1 MKKYSLFFSLMLLL
15 TLCQPTP
22 ETGRRQLNLVS
33 EEELFKL
40 SFEQYQEYL
49 NTHEVITGTK
59 DADLVKSVGVNI
71 QKAVEQYYKDNPE
84 KLKRY
89 RWEFNLIKDTAINAF
104 AMPGGKVAVLS
115 PILPVTQN
123 AAGLAFVVGHE
134 AAHSVA
140 NHANE
145 RLSQLLLAELGGMA
159 LSEALQKQ
167 PQKTRELALAA
178 YGLGA
183 QVGIILPYSRIQEE
197 EADRLGLNFMAMAG
211 YDPQES
217 IGFLRRMMEIQ
228 KGQQPPEFLSTHPA
242 EENRI
247 EKIKEFLPE
256 AMKYYKNPEQQDS
269 K

>member
-1 MKKYSLFFSLMLLL
+1 MKKNSALFPLILLL
-15 TLCQPTP
+15 SLCQPTP

-49 NTHEVITGTK
+49 NSHEVITGTEG
-59 DADLVKSVGVNI
+59 AELVESVGGNI
-71 QKAVEQYYKDNPE
+71 QNAVEQYYKDNPE
-84 KLKRY
+84 KLQLY

-104 AMPGGKVAVLS
+104 AMPGGKVAIMS
-115 PILPVTQN
+115 PILPVTSN

-145 RLSQLLLAELGGMA
+145 RLSQLLLAELGGMI

-167 PQKTRELALAA
+167 PQKTRQLALAA

-183 QVGIILPYSRIQEE
+183 QVGILLPYSRIHEE
-197 EADRLGLNFMAMAG
+197 EADRLGLIFMAMAG
-211 YDPQES
+211 YNPEEA
-217 IGFLRRMMEIQ
+217 IGFLERMMEIQ

-247 EKIKEFLPE
+247 EEIKKLLPE
-256 AMKYYKNPEQQDS
+256 AMKYYKRPG
-269 K
+269 

>member
-1 MKKYSLFFSLMLLL
+1 MKKNSVIFSLMLLL
-15 TLCQPTP
+15 SFCQPTP
-22 ETGRRQLNLVS
+22 ETGRKQLNLVS

-49 NTHEVITGTK
+49 NTHEVITGTE
-59 DADLVKSVGVNI
+59 DAELVKNVGSNI
-71 QKAVEQYYKDNPE
+71 QNAVEQYYTDNPE

-89 RWEFNLIKDTAINAF
+89 RCEFNLIEDTAINAF
-104 AMPGGKVAVLS
+104 AMPGGKVAILS
-115 PILPVTQN
+115 PILPVTSN
-123 AAGLAFVVGHE
+123 AAGLAFVIGHE

-145 RLSQLLLAELGGMA
+145 RLSQLLLAEMGGTV
-159 LSEALQKQ
+159 LSEALHKQ

-183 QVGIILPYSRIQEE
+183 QVGILLPYSRIQEK
-197 EADRLGLNFMAMAG
+197 EADRLGLIFMAMAG
-211 YDPQES
+211 YDPEES
-217 IGFLRRMMEIQ
+217 IGFLERMMEIQ

-247 EKIKEFLPE
+247 EEIKRFLPE
-256 AMKYYKNPEQQDS
+256 ARKYYRNLERQE
-269 K
+269 

>member
-1 MKKYSLFFSLMLLL
+1 MRKNSLLFSLMLLL
-15 TLCQPTP
+15 SLCQPTP

-49 NTHEVITGTK
+49 NTHQVITGTE
-59 DADLVKSVGVNI
+59 DADLVRIVGGNI

-89 RWEFNLIKDTAINAF
+89 RWEFNLIEDTSINAF

-115 PILPVTQN
+115 PILPVTKN
-123 AAGLAFVVGHE
+123 GAGLAFVIGHE

-145 RLSQLLLAELGGMA
+145 RLSQLLLAELGGMV

-197 EADRLGLNFMAMAG
+197 EADRLGLIFMAMAG

-217 IGFLRRMMEIQ
+217 IGFLERMIQIQ
-228 KGQQPPEFLSTHPA
+228 KGQQSPEFLSTHPA

-247 EKIKEFLPE
+247 EKIKEYLPE
-256 AMKYYKNPEQQDS
+256 AMKYYKSP

>member
-1 MKKYSLFFSLMLLL
+1 MKKNCMLFSLMFLL

-49 NTHEVITGTK
+49 NTHEVITGTE
-59 DADLVKSVGVNI
+59 DAELVKIVGGNI

-84 KLKRY
+84 KLQRY
-89 RWEFNLIKDTAINAF
+89 RWEFNLIKDTSINAF
-104 AMPGGKVAVLS
+104 AMPGGKVAIMS
-115 PILPVTQN
+115 PILPVTSN

-145 RLSQLLLAELGGMA
+145 RMSQLLLAELGGMV
-159 LSEALQKQ
+159 LTEALQKQ
-167 PQKTRELALAA
+167 PQKTRQLALAA

-183 QVGIILPYSRIQEE
+183 QVGILLPYSRIHEE
-197 EADRLGLNFMAMAG
+197 EADRLGLIFMAMAG
-211 YDPQES
+211 YDPEES
-217 IGFLRRMMEIQ
+217 IGFLERMMNIQ

-247 EKIKEFLPE
+247 EEIKKLLPE
-256 AMKYYKNPEQQDS
+256 AMKYYKNPE
-269 K
+269 

>member
-1 MKKYSLFFSLMLLL
+1 MRKNSLFFSLMLLL
-15 TLCQPTP
+15 SLCQPTP

-49 NTHEVITGTK
+49 NTHEVITGTE
-59 DADLVKSVGVNI
+59 DADLVRSVGGNI
-71 QKAVEQYYKDNPE
+71 QKAVKQYYKDNPE

-89 RWEFNLIKDTAINAF
+89 RWEFNLIEATSINAF

-123 AAGLAFVVGHE
+123 GAGLAFVIGHE

-145 RLSQLLLAELGGMA
+145 RLSQLLLAELGGMV

-197 EADRLGLNFMAMAG
+197 EADRLGLIFMAMAG
-211 YDPQES
+211 YNPQES
-217 IGFLRRMMEIQ
+217 IGFLERMIEIQ
-228 KGQQPPEFLSTHPA
+228 TGQQPPEFLSTHPA
-242 EENRI
+242 EKNRI
-247 EKIKEFLPE
+247 EKIKEYLPE
-256 AMKYYKNPEQQDS
+256 AMKYYKSP